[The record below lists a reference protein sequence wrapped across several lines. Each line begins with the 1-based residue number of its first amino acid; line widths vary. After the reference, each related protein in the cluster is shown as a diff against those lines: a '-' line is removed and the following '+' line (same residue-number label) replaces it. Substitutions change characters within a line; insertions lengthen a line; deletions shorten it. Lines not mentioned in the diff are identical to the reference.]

1 MRRVL
6 IAATLLAAGGAFAQT
21 YPAKPVRFIVNS
33 GPSGPSDFVARG
45 MSQVLP
51 KVMGQPFVVE
61 NRAGAG
67 GMIGADAVAKSAPD
81 GYNLLMTVSAPIT
94 MNHFFYTTMPYDAQR
109 DLAPLSLVSTITAV
123 YVTHPSLP
131 VNSMPELIELARS
144 QPDSVLYGS
153 WGIGSFPDLYRAWLE
168 NRFNVKFRHIPYKEA
183 GQVTAALLSGE
194 VKVLLNPPG
203 LMAGHVKAGKLK
215 HIATIGTKRAAQ
227 LPDAPSFKELGYDLD
242 FLGWV
247 GAFAPAGTPRDIV
260 TRLNGEMQKLVN
272 APGFVAKFI
281 SPQGMDPR
289 GGTPEE
295 FAAFIKADREV
306 AARLVKLA
314 GVKPE

>member
-1 MRRVL
+1 MRHAV
-6 IAATLLAAGGAFAQT
+6 LLAAVLSLSAAHAQT
-21 YPAKPVRFIVNS
+21 YPVKPVRIVVNS
-33 GPSGPSDFVARG
+33 GPSGPSDLIARG
-45 MSQVLP
+45 MSQMLP
-51 KVMGQPFVVE
+51 KSMGQPFIVE
-61 NRAGAG
+61 NRAGAAG
-67 GMIGADAVAKSAPD
+67 LIGADAVAKSAPD
-81 GYNLLMTVSAPIT
+81 GYNILMTVSAPIT
-94 MNHFFYTTMPYDAQR
+94 LNPFFYSKMPYDPQR

-123 YVTHPSLP
+123 YVAHASLP

-144 QPDSVLYGS
+144 QPDSILYGS
-153 WGIGSFPDLYRAWLE
+153 WGVGSFPDLYRAWLE
-168 NRFNVKFRHIPYKEA
+168 NRFNVTFRHIPYKEA

-203 LMAGHVKAGKLK
+203 LMAPHVKSGKLK
-215 HIATIGTKRAAQ
+215 HIATIGAKRAAQ

-260 TRLNGEMQKLVN
+260 MRLNGEMQKLI
-272 APGFVAKFI
+272 GDREFIAKFLA
-281 SPQGMDPR
+281 PQGMDPR

-295 FAAFIKADREV
+295 FAAFLKTDRET
-306 AARLVKLA
+306 AAKLVKLA